1 MKILFDCR
9 YTRIGRHD
17 GISRFTAGLVTALAK
32 LHPVTMMINDTRQ
45 LELLPDLPWVMGPSP
60 TAITEPLAALYFNK
74 YTPDVVYS
82 PMQTMGPWGR
92 TFGLVTTVHDL
103 IYYSNRTPPRNLAWP
118 VRIIWR
124 AYHLSWG
131 PQRGLL
137 GRADAHVA
145 VSETTR
151 QLMVGNH
158 LTPHPITVIPDAVDE
173 PPSIRQSPAT
183 TRDLLYMGSFM
194 PYKNVELLG
203 RAMHQLPGYHLHLL
217 SHANEDDRARIER
230 LAPEG
235 SLTFHGGVDDAQ
247 YQHVLSTAFALVTAS
262 RNEGFGLP
270 VLESM
275 AAGTPVVVSDIAV
288 FREIA
293 GDAAVFFDPDSPE
306 SFVAA
311 VRALEDPNEWM
322 RRSRMAVEQARPF
335 RWESSASQL
344 LEVLT
349 RVHLERQTAR
359 GREAVPRA

>member
-1 MKILFDCR
+1 MKIIFDCR

-45 LELLPDLPWVMGPSP
+45 LEMLPDLPWVLGPSP

-74 YTPDVVYS
+74 YKPDVVYS

-145 VSETTR
+145 VSETTKE
-151 QLMVGNH
+151 LMVRNR

-173 PPSIRQSPAT
+173 PTAIRDAPAR
-183 TRDLLYMGSFM
+183 TRDLIYMGSFM
-194 PYKNVELLG
+194 PYKNVELLA
-203 RAMHQLPGYHLHLL
+203 RAMRLLPGYHLHLL
-217 SHANEDDRARIER
+217 SRATKDDRARLER
-230 LAPEG
+230 VAPPG
-235 SLTFHGGVDDAQ
+235 TVTFHGGVDDAE
-247 YQHVLSTAFALVTAS
+247 YERALASAFALVTAS

-275 AAGTPVVVSDIAV
+275 AVGTPVAVSDIGV
-288 FREIA
+288 FREVA
-293 GDAAVFFDPDSPE
+293 GDAAVLFDPDSPE
-306 SFVAA
+306 SFARA
-311 VRALEDPNEWM
+311 VRSLEDPDEWM
-322 RRSRMAVEQARPF
+322 RRSAASVEQARDF
-335 RWESSASQL
+335 RWDRSARQL
-344 LEVLT
+344 LELLT
-349 RVHLERQTAR
+349 RVHTERHTTTRSR
-359 GREAVPRA
+359 GGDDG

>member
-1 MKILFDCR
+1 MRIIFDCR

-45 LELLPDLPWVMGPSP
+45 LEMLPDLPWVLGPSP

-74 YTPDVVYS
+74 YKPDVVYS

-124 AYHLSWG
+124 VYHLSWG

-137 GRADAHVA
+137 KRADAHVA
-145 VSETTR
+145 VSETTK
-151 QLMVGNH
+151 QLMVSNR

-173 PPSIRQSPAT
+173 PAE
-183 TRDLLYMGSFM
+183 TRDAPPHTHDLVYMGSFM
-194 PYKNVELLG
+194 PYKNVELLAS
-203 RAMHQLPGYHLHLL
+203 AMRLLPGYHLHLL
-217 SHANEDDRARIER
+217 SRASRDDRARLER
-230 LAPEG
+230 LAPPG
-235 SLTFHGGVDDAQ
+235 TLTFHGGVDDVEYERA
-247 YQHVLSTAFALVTAS
+247 LASAFALVTAS

-275 AAGTPVVVSDIAV
+275 AAGTPVAVSDIGV

-306 SFVAA
+306 SFA
-311 VRALEDPNEWM
+311 RAIHSLEDRNEWM
-322 RRSRMAVEQARPF
+322 RRSVAAVEQARGF
-335 RWESSASQL
+335 RWDRSARQL

-349 RVHLERQTAR
+349 RVHSERNAARTAHN
-359 GREAVPRA
+359 GDAA